1 MTDLEDTFGP
11 EFADHVEQRTQE
23 RRQEREKLTD
33 ETKAAIANKAINE
46 GAFHEGDPMFEYTS
60 ENGITHNVLL
70 MQLAEPR
77 EGSVWNMARE
87 LGSGAI
93 SVPLEYLGQ
102 WIWSIFNDVEEAK
115 KLEHDKWYIVAGN
128 LDTWEPDDGDPQDQ
142 LSPVR
147 GIMSLEEA
155 KELAD
160 AAMDEDGFGEPEEEA
175 EEEASSPFGASDEEE
190 EDEDEEEEDTGSSG
204 IFGSSDDEEEED
216 EEDEEV
222 AIDATASE
230 VYNVVEEL
238 ASEEPEVWDVTP
250 DHDDWDTFMLVVCDK
265 LGLDPEDPT
274 VQAQVGE
281 MTMDRVDEGPK
292 EEETNEAEDAL
303 F

>member
-23 RRQEREKLTD
+23 RRQERERLTD
-33 ETKAAIANKAINE
+33 ETKAAIADKAINQQ
-46 GAFHEGDPMFEYTS
+46 GFHGGDPMFEYTS

-87 LGSGAI
+87 LNSGAI

-102 WIWSIFNDVEEAK
+102 WIWSIFNDIEEAK

-155 KELAD
+155 RELAD
-160 AAMDEDGFGEPEEEA
+160 KEMDSEGFGEEEDAVPDSAFGDDEEESEPEPEQDDEGEGGIFGGSDDDEEEA
-175 EEEASSPFGASDEEE
+175 EEE
-190 EDEDEEEEDTGSSG
+190 T
-204 IFGSSDDEEEED
+204 DD
-216 EEDEEV
+216 V
-222 AIDATASE
+222 TIDATASDI
-230 VYNVVEEL
+230 YNVVEDL
-238 ASEEPEVWDVTP
+238 ADEEDEVWEVTP
-250 DHDDWDTFMLVVCDK
+250 EHSDWDTFILVICDK
-265 LGLDPEDPT
+265 LGLDPDNEN
-274 VQAQVGE
+274 VAKQVGE
-281 MTMDRVDEGPK
+281 MAMDRVDEGPQK
-292 EEETNEAEDAL
+292 DQTGEEDSL